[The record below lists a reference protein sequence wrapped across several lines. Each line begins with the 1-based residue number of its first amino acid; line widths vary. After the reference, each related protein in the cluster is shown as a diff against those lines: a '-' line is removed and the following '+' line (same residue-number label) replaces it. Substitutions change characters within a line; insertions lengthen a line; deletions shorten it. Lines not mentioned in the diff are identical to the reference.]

1 MAERMCN
8 LIKSGGN
15 GDIDEYSTTETKT
28 NKVWID
34 GKPIYR
40 KVINFGALPN
50 NTTKSVAHNISNME
64 TVVSAN
70 LIGYYNLSQGGNCVV
85 MPYIG
90 SDFAH
95 SVGFYLNGTYVYC
108 KSGTSLS
115 ASYPN
120 SYATIEYTKTTD

>member
-40 KVINFGALPN
+40 KVVNFGALPN

-64 TVVSAN
+64 TVVFAN
-70 LIGYYNLSQGGNCVV
+70 LIGYDNLSRGGNCIV

-95 SVGFYLNGTYVYC
+95 SAGFYLNGTNVYC
-108 KSGTSLS
+108 RSGASLS
-115 ASYPN
+115 SSYPN